1 MQRMM
6 MNRLKNFLITTLI
19 GGVTVILPIV
29 IFAWVIRI
37 IVQLVSAVIAPLS
50 YLIRLDISAFII
62 DLIAIVIIV
71 LACFATGLF
80 IRTQL
85 GNKIY
90 SYIEKHWLERLPVY
104 SSIRDIVQQFTG
116 KKRTAFQQVV
126 LLAPYGADTLMTG
139 FVTDEAGDDFT
150 IFVPTAPN
158 PTNGFVFH
166 MKREQLTF
174 VQVKTEDAMR
184 TIVGMGA
191 GSQDLLKIGAIQPA
205 EQKS

>member
-1 MQRMM
+1 MID
-6 MNRLKNFLITTLI
+6 RLKNFLLTTLI
-19 GGVTVILPIV
+19 GGITVILPIV
-29 IFAWVIRI
+29 IFAWVIKI
-37 IVQLVSAVIAPLS
+37 IVQLVGAVISPLS
-50 YLIRLDISAFII
+50 YLIRLDIPPFVI
-62 DLIAIVIIV
+62 DVIAVVIIV

-126 LLAPYGADTLMTG
+126 VLAPYSSATLMTG
-139 FVTDEAGDDFT
+139 FVTDEKGDDFT
-150 IFVPTAPN
+150 VFVPTAPN

-174 VQVKTEDAMR
+174 IDVKTEDAMR

-191 GSQDLLKIGAIQPA
+191 GSQDLLKITEKNFPSG
-205 EQKS
+205 KS